1 MKQSKTLSALAVA
14 LWLAFGFS
22 SLSLAAS
29 PSDTTA
35 AYTVGTV
42 SENSKAVTKEKPKK
56 EKTSDKKKT
65 TDKKGGA
72 AKGQTE
78 KSDKTGEAAAEGVST
93 TASIATG
100 SVPRTAKPA
109 GARGVLKTY
118 NPATDAAPAEPMAI
132 RETNFRFN
140 EP

>member
-72 AKGQTE
+72 AKGRR
-78 KSDKTGEAAAEGVST
+78 KNP
-93 TASIATG
+93 I
-100 SVPRTAKPA
+100 KPA
-109 GARGVLKTY
+109 KLLQKECRRRPPSLRAAFRGRP
-118 NPATDAAPAEPMAI
+118 NRPEPAAS
-132 RETNFRFN
+132 
-140 EP
+140 

>member
-42 SENSKAVTKEKPKK
+42 S
-56 EKTSDKKKT
+56 
-65 TDKKGGA
+65 
-72 AKGQTE
+72 
-78 KSDKTGEAAAEGVST
+78 
-93 TASIATG
+93 
-100 SVPRTAKPA
+100 
-109 GARGVLKTY
+109 
-118 NPATDAAPAEPMAI
+118 
-132 RETNFRFN
+132 
-140 EP
+140 